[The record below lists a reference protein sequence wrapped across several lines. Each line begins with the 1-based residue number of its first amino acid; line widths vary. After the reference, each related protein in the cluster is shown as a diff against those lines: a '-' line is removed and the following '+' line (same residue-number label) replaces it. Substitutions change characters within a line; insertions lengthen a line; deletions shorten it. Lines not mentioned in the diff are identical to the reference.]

1 MQLIKKIIVLASI
14 IITNNH
20 CSSAD
25 NNRYEVIIERNPF
38 GAELISPE
46 PSVSSIQNEAM
57 ALAAAKAAE
66 KELRLCFIFE
76 TDAGVI
82 RAGFE
87 NKTAKKGE
95 SKSIMLGIGETFKGM
110 KLLEVNIQNSTATLD
125 RNGINIM
132 FSLMKATQP
141 VNKNT
146 SQSQRRFNTGFREN
160 SNTQN
165 RTVKTE
171 EIKLSPAQQAQRR
184 EEIQE
189 NLRQYQMDVIRAG
202 LPPLPVP
209 LTKQMDEQLVAEGI
223 LPPE

>member
-1 MQLIKKIIVLASI
+1 
-14 IITNNH
+14 
-20 CSSAD
+20 
-25 NNRYEVIIERNPF
+25 
-38 GAELISPE
+38 
-46 PSVSSIQNEAM
+46 M

-76 TDAGVI
+76 TDTGII

-95 SKSIMLGIGETFKGM
+95 SKSVMLSVGESFKGM
-110 KLLEVNIQNSTATLD
+110 KLLDVNIQNSTATLD

-132 FSLMKATQP
+132 FSLMKTTQP

-160 SNTQN
+160 NNTDN

-171 EIKLSPAQQAQRR
+171 EVKLSPSQQAQRR